1 MPLDDDTLGVNDDR
15 LIEAKAGDTR
25 RDLRNLIVGCLR
37 IAGVGRQ
44 AVRMTPFD
52 VQYSV
57 PHPKF
62 TTATDRPP
70 FAAPAAPRLAQPC
83 HAPPSRA
90 SPASPKPDHTPTKRA
105 WPRRPCRASPN
116 LATPSLAGTGL
127 AGLAMP
133 TTAE

>member
-1 MPLDDDTLGVNDDR
+1 MPLDDDTLGINDDR
-15 LIEAKAGDTR
+15 LIEAKAGDAR
-25 RDLRNLIVGCLR
+25 RDLRNLIVGVCLR

-70 FAAPAAPRLAQPC
+70 FAAPAEPRLAQPC

-90 SPASPKPDHTPTKRA
+90 SPASPNLTTPRLNG
-105 WPRRPCRASPN
+105 P
-116 LATPSLAGTGL
+116 GL
-127 AGLAMP
+127 AGLAAP
-133 TTAE
+133 RLASPRQA